1 MKFLSFLWSE
11 SLWRHRLCRL
21 DAKTLAERRIHSA
34 DLHHVPARS
43 MDRKMILKRSQV
55 TAGHGMVHLTELLCR
70 REGWLSR
77 DWRFPG
83 AGEPPDWRRPRE
95 DWQLW
100 PQHRAVGTP
109 GWDISSS
116 SSQVSHNSPH
126 ENNCFKLIT
135 NIVIKLLKI
144 SDKSERVLAPS
155 LTSHDWVISWHG
167 MTANPAQII

>member
-109 GWDISSS
+109 GWDISCS

-126 ENNCFKLIT
+126 ENDCFKLIQEPVFWSNT
-135 NIVIKLLKI
+135 KNIRQINTLLTR
-144 SDKSERVLAPS
+144 S
-155 LTSHDWVISWHG
+155 
-167 MTANPAQII
+167 